1 MILLGIEYCRT
12 YVNCGELLLRRIFYC
27 AELIKF
33 YCGELVNFIAV
44 QIVTLSI
51 IQFRK
56 SNHSEETV
64 YKSIDK
70 SLCSVIWVEWRIS
83 LKAIKVPLFTLLETI
98 LRRQIN
104 EPNRMGR
111 FLPVVCSI
119 SPLMCF
125 FPFPSVKDD

>member
-1 MILLGIEYCRT
+1 M
-12 YVNCGELLLRRIFYC
+12 NF
-27 AELIKF
+27 IKL

-44 QIVTLSI
+44 QIVTLSL

-56 SNHSEETV
+56 SIHSEETV

-70 SLCSVIWVEWRIS
+70 SLCSVIWIEWRIS

-111 FLPVVCSI
+111 FLPVVC
-119 SPLMCF
+119 
-125 FPFPSVKDD
+125 

>member
-1 MILLGIEYCRT
+1 MNLLNFIA
-12 YVNCGELLLRRIFYC
+12 VNFIKLYCGELI
-27 AELIKF
+27 EL

-44 QIVTLSI
+44 QIVTLSL

-56 SNHSEETV
+56 SIHSEETV

-70 SLCSVIWVEWRIS
+70 FLCSVIWIEWIR
-83 LKAIKVPLFTLLETI
+83 LKAIKVPLITLLETI
-98 LRRQIN
+98 LRSQTN
-104 EPNRMGR
+104 EWIGR

-119 SPLMCF
+119 SPLICF

>member
-1 MILLGIEYCRT
+1 M
-12 YVNCGELLLRRIFYC
+12 NF
-27 AELIKF
+27 IKL

-44 QIVTLSI
+44 QIVTLSL

-56 SNHSEETV
+56 SIHSEETV

-70 SLCSVIWVEWRIS
+70 SLCSVIWIEWIR
-83 LKAIKVPLFTLLETI
+83 LKAIKVPLITLLETI

-111 FLPVVCSI
+111 FLSVVCSI
-119 SPLMCF
+119 SPLMF
-125 FPFPSVKDD
+125 LPFPSVKDD